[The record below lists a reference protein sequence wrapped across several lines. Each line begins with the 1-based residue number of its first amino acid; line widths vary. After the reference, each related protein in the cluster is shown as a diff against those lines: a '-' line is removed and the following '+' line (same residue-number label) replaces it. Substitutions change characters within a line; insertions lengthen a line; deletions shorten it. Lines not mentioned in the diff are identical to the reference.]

1 MGNRIKVIVGVGHGG
16 WVYLDIQ
23 CSLNRVCGVLKQTWK
38 HMWKRKCGVTIRYEP
53 SLVKIGEYFGQLL
66 VCQPYYFRL
75 SDIILLHGH
84 NMQKEGTPVYM

>member
-53 SLVKIGEYFGQLL
+53 SLVKSILGKILGIFGYFN
-66 VCQPYYFRL
+66 Y
-75 SDIILLHGH
+75 IIFG
-84 NMQKEGTPVYM
+84 